1 MFKRNVTAAGVSFT
15 KKPHKFLS
23 FKNYICQ
30 ASTAEFF
37 SQEVSRA
44 RAEYAAADEALNAA
58 AARRTDLVANI
69 AEAVAPVSS
78 TVSALVAA
86 ESSAAALAPQNV
98 AATRE
103 QAECADLGLSAVAS
117 ALSGAITASTGRPS
131 GITSDDAP
139 AAALATLSGRQQAA
153 ERVGAK
159 RLRDAAIG
167 LSAPSGSDRLYVMS
181 GRIQWASA
189 TPSCMFLDFACNDLR
204 LTVLVEVS
212 FDCCFYCFL
221 IVVMIVSV
229 ARFEATGTSD
239 GLVMPRGLSL
249 FCLPGRDLHGVCGCR
264 RARRPWIW
272 QSSSFKMRRVSSG
285 RLFLGLSRTLPT
297 STAFADPRWVGLRT
311 LTQLQSSCYR
321 V

>member
-1 MFKRNVTAAGVSFT
+1 MARRIILGTVCRKCRRLGHDQQTIALDTSLFKRNVTAAGVSFT

-167 LSAPSGSDRLYVMS
+167 LSAPSGSDRL
-181 GRIQWASA
+181 
-189 TPSCMFLDFACNDLR
+189 N
-204 LTVLVEVS
+204 E
-212 FDCCFYCFL
+212 
-221 IVVMIVSV
+221 
-229 ARFEATGTSD
+229 
-239 GLVMPRGLSL
+239 
-249 FCLPGRDLHGVCGCR
+249 R
-264 RARRPWIW
+264 RARHAAGPEPVLPPRPR
-272 QSSSFKMRRVSSG
+272 SPRRL
-285 RLFLGLSRTLPT
+285 RLSPSEAAMDLAEFIFQDETGEQREAFLGLVTDAANKYGIRGSTLGG
-297 STAFADPRWVGLRT
+297 SADVNTVTEQLLSGIDATDLARSSYIASCGDWIRMLRAP
-311 LTQLQSSCYR
+311 SS
-321 V
+321 